1 MVMQTLRRLERK
13 LVFERAE
20 TAVPELV
27 DDLIARWYR
36 ALEDGTP
43 PPNPIDAIGHIIRS
57 GFYLPRSARAT
68 DYLDD
73 CHRQGILPD
82 RHRLLL
88 ILLPW
93 HDNHPPST
101 WK

>member
-1 MVMQTLRRLERK
+1 MQTLRRLERK
-13 LVFERAE
+13 LVIERAE
-20 TAVPELV
+20 TAVPKLV
-27 DDLIARWYR
+27 DDLIARWRR

-43 PPNPIDAIGHIIRS
+43 PPHPIDAIGHIIRS
-57 GFYLPRSARAT
+57 DFYLPRSARAT

-73 CHRQGILPD
+73 CHRQGTLPD

-93 HDNHPPST
+93 QANGSYST
-101 WK
+101 WN